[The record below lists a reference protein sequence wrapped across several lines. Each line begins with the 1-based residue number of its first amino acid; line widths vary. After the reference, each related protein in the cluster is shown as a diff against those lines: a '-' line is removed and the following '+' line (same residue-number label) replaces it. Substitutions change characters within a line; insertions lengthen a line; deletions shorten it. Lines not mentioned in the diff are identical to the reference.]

1 MGSNN
6 RSHEKAP
13 WITYRP
19 ELKVLD
25 CTVRDGGLIND
36 HQFSD
41 EFVRAVYD
49 TCIAAGV
56 DTMEIGY
63 KNSERLFPKD
73 RFGAWRHCNEED
85 MRRVVGEH
93 DAKST
98 GLTLSAMADAG
109 KSDWKTALLPAADS
123 VLGMIRVAFYA
134 HQVSEAVDMIHH
146 ASEQGYETM
155 ANLMAVSNITEEEI
169 GKVLEAIAPTPAG
182 TMVIV
187 DSFGHLYRE
196 QIDRLYHKYAEAMEG
211 TGKEIGIHAHNNMQ
225 LAFANTIEAI
235 ILGSNR
241 ADATMAGLGRGA
253 GNCPMELLL
262 GFLRNPKFKLRPV
275 IRLLQEH
282 MPEIRK
288 TVEWGPLVPLQPHG
302 STESPPARGHGVS
315 GWGTSRGLRGLLRRD
330 RERAIGE
337 RYFHAEGSHVG
348 IEDRLESAI
357 DDSAD
362 GRLPSYPCGHSKPT
376 RYGRT
381 HCGTPTS
388 ANCMFTRPTLS
399 MPS

>member
-1 MGSNN
+1 VSGACQFLLRLSSFQVLLKIIGANLAMSEQQ
-6 RSHEKAP
+6 STSEKAP
-13 WITYRP
+13 WLMYRP

-63 KNSERLFPKD
+63 KNSERLFPRD
-73 RFGAWRHCNEED
+73 RFGNWRHCREED
-85 MRRVVGEH
+85 MRRVVGDH
-93 DAKST
+93 DAEAI

-109 KSDWKTALLPAADS
+109 KSDWKTSIGPATES

-134 HQVSEAVDMIHH
+134 HQVPEAVDMIHH
-146 ASEQGYETM
+146 AHEQGYQTM

-169 GKVLEAIAPTPAG
+169 DTVLEAIAPTPAG

-196 QIDRLYHKYAEAMEG
+196 QIDRLYRKYADAMEG
-211 TGKEIGIHAHNNMQ
+211 TGKEIGIHAHNNLQ

-235 ILGSNR
+235 VLGSNR

-275 IRLLQEH
+275 IRLLQEQ
-282 MPEIRK
+282 MPAIQE
-288 TVEWGPLVPLQPHG
+288 TVEWGPLVPYNITGQLNLHPRAAMEMRAG
-302 STESPPARGHGVS
+302 EAPADFLS
-315 GWGTSRGLRGLLRRD
+315 FYD
-330 RERAIGE
+330 EIAN
-337 RYFHAEGSHVG
+337 
-348 IEDRLESAI
+348 
-357 DDSAD
+357 DS
-362 GRLPSYPCGHSKPT
+362 
-376 RYGRT
+376 
-381 HCGTPTS
+381 
-388 ANCMFTRPTLS
+388 
-399 MPS
+399 